1 MRKAILLLI
10 LIIVVPNSLAQK
22 QKMESFHFSATN
34 LNQVLIEIENKFD
47 VKYSFVDSIVKFKKV
62 SLPLKKYDLN
72 QLNEAISF
80 QTSLNIV
87 KINNRY
93 YSIYKKEDV
102 IQTEHL
108 DEIIIEGFLSKGIKK
123 INQNIIITPQ
133 KVGVLPGVTDSDV
146 LLALQQLPGV
156 KSPNETATGLYIRG
170 GTSDQNLVLWDGIRM
185 YHPGHLFGMISG
197 FNPNAVQST
206 TFHNKATNPKFGER
220 ISSTIEI
227 KMSDSISNKLNINA
241 GLNGLN
247 ADIFL
252 QTPIYKNKL
261 GVILSFRKSYTE
273 IGQTMT
279 FNSLAEK
286 VFQNTNFSKFNSEN
300 QFQFYDFSAKLIYN
314 LHRNTQISLTTVVI
328 DNGLNYK
335 SDNANL
341 EVKNQKMKIFNSG
354 FGLNWN
360 QKYSSKLTQNALI
373 YYSAYT
379 LDYEKNRVFPNTEF
393 EQFNKLNRVTDS
405 GVELNFV
412 YAFSDILKL
421 DFGSQLSGNDIS
433 HSFVSKNQDIQIA
446 LDQKHFYNIS
456 QSNYAFLKYNLP
468 KWNIQ
473 VGARN
478 NYYLQLKRNNLEPRI
493 FIQNKINTHFT
504 GQISFEKKSQIVSQV
519 RESVI
524 NDLSLEN
531 YVWLLSDNSNYP
543 IQNGNQYTLGFTYKK
558 NSWLLDIDTY
568 YKTIDGITSLTFGFL
583 NPTDLEV
590 HKGTGFTKGVD
601 ILIQKS
607 GISWKAWLTY
617 TYQDSQNKYDGV
629 NGNNYFPVN
638 SDITHSFSSSFH
650 KTWGNYSF
658 ALGWFLHTGKPYS
671 LLNSTN
677 QVKSFNTERLPIYN
691 RLDISGDYQFY
702 NKKTFA
708 AKVGF
713 SIFNVYNQHSILS
726 KEYEKIYTDL
736 NSSSTSNYKTQD
748 YYSLGFTPNLFLR
761 FNF

>member
-87 KINNRY
+87 KIDNRY

-314 LHRNTQISLTTVVI
+314 LHKSTQISLTTVVI
-328 DNGLNYK
+328 DNGLNYI

-360 QKYSSKLTQNALI
+360 QKYSSKLTQNALV

-421 DFGSQLSGNDIS
+421 DF
-433 HSFVSKNQDIQIA
+433 
-446 LDQKHFYNIS
+446 
-456 QSNYAFLKYNLP
+456 
-468 KWNIQ
+468 
-473 VGARN
+473 
-478 NYYLQLKRNNLEPRI
+478 
-493 FIQNKINTHFT
+493 
-504 GQISFEKKSQIVSQV
+504 
-519 RESVI
+519 
-524 NDLSLEN
+524 
-531 YVWLLSDNSNYP
+531 
-543 IQNGNQYTLGFTYKK
+543 
-558 NSWLLDIDTY
+558 
-568 YKTIDGITSLTFGFL
+568 
-583 NPTDLEV
+583 
-590 HKGTGFTKGVD
+590 
-601 ILIQKS
+601 
-607 GISWKAWLTY
+607 
-617 TYQDSQNKYDGV
+617 
-629 NGNNYFPVN
+629 
-638 SDITHSFSSSFH
+638 
-650 KTWGNYSF
+650 
-658 ALGWFLHTGKPYS
+658 
-671 LLNSTN
+671 
-677 QVKSFNTERLPIYN
+677 
-691 RLDISGDYQFY
+691 
-702 NKKTFA
+702 
-708 AKVGF
+708 
-713 SIFNVYNQHSILS
+713 
-726 KEYEKIYTDL
+726 
-736 NSSSTSNYKTQD
+736 
-748 YYSLGFTPNLFLR
+748 
-761 FNF
+761 